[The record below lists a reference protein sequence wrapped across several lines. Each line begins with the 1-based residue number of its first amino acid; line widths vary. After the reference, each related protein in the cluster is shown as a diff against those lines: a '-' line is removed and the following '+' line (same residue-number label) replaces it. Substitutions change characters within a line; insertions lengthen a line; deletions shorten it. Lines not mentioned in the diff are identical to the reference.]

1 MSVDPQYQTD
11 LSWEEAAADLGMP
24 ADDDSID
31 LGPAEPDAAPLDAW
45 QREDLAHLLE
55 LAAWHVGLARTALA
69 AARAMTARTA
79 LPLAV

>member
-1 MSVDPQYQTD
+1 MSVSPWDESD
-11 LSWEEAAADLGMP
+11 LTWEEAAADLGIP
-24 ADDDSID
+24 DDDDSID
-31 LGPAEPDAAPLDAW
+31 LGPAPDAAPLDEW
-45 QREDLAHLLE
+45 QQTDLAHLLD